1 MLDTFDAL
9 RETVSVTQRGYLRTQ
24 MLGDIN
30 AAEEDALDEI
40 SKHERRIDDLTRM
53 LRKADER
60 IKELQ
65 AKNEYLSGELDNAV
79 SQLYDLTGDY
89 CDTCESEYRD
99 MAKQAQKSNNLLC
112 CVIVSLLAMMRD
124 E

>member
-1 MLDTFDAL
+1 MLDTFDTL

-40 SKHERRIDDLTRM
+40 SKHERRIEDLTRM

-65 AKNEYLSGELDNAV
+65 AHNEYLSGELDNAV
-79 SQLYDLTGDY
+79 SQLDDLTGDY